1 MMRKILLNSAL
12 IILCSAGFAQ
22 TPASPGTK
30 DNPTIPAAI
39 SIPDSTVDIDNP
51 HPMGNGDLRFFVKGI
66 RSDDGNLRIALY
78 NTKGTYMGES
88 PFRTAIIPVDASEEI
103 GMFKDIPYG
112 SYAVAIIHDEN
123 SNGELDKNTLGVPK
137 EGYGFSND
145 AMGQYGPPEWM
156 QSSFAFQDKESLK
169 LITLDYGVPKR

>member
-1 MMRKILLNSAL
+1 MKKVLLVSAF
-12 IILCSAGFAQ
+12 IIFCGGVFAQ

-30 DNPTIPAAI
+30 DNPVIPAPV
-39 SIPDSTVDIDNP
+39 SIPDSTINIDNP
-51 HPMGNGDLRFFVKGI
+51 HPAGTGDLRVFVKGI
-66 RSDDGNLRIALY
+66 RSDNGNLRIALY
-78 NTKGTYMGES
+78 NTKGTYMGDT

-103 GMFKDIPYG
+103 ATFKDIPYG

-156 QSSFAFQDKESLK
+156 QSSFTFQDKESLK